1 MLARARERRI
11 FGTSFS
17 QIRRWP
23 IIATK
28 QRILVKEFSKRRLK
42 PTCHLKQYLLKKTMK
57 NLFVG
62 SLQQKLRSCCQEYCW
77 LVAAMMISCFFFNN
91 AFLANRLNYFKK
103 YETFHLPLQNKK
115 KRETRN
121 PNILILF
128 VFIFLGEERGDTG
141 ENDLLKS
148 VPTTDTQTFDSL
160 THRTL
165 TTYQKRC
172 DLSK

>member
-1 MLARARERRI
+1 M
-11 FGTSFS
+11 
-17 QIRRWP
+17 
-23 IIATK
+23 
-28 QRILVKEFSKRRLK
+28 
-42 PTCHLKQYLLKKTMK
+42 KQYLLKKTMK

-103 YETFHLPLQNKK
+103 YETFHLPLQNKE

-128 VFIFLGEERGDTG
+128 VFIFFGRGKRWYRRKRFIKIST
-141 ENDLLKS
+141 NDRHADLRL
-148 VPTTDTQTFDSL
+148 TDPQNTYHL
-160 THRTL
+160 PKTL
-165 TTYQKRC
+165 R
-172 DLSK
+172 SKQVKKPQSSPP